1 MKTWQL
7 QQAKNHLS
15 EVVRN
20 ALHEGPQTITLHGS
34 PAAVVISFDEYTR
47 SLNAGKPTETLSSFF
62 HNSPLRDAGIDLQR
76 STDTGRSE
84 VTL

>member
-15 EVVRN
+15 EVIRN
-20 ALHEGPQTITLHGS
+20 ALRDGPQTITLHGT

-47 SLNAGKPTETLSSFF
+47 AVKAGKPTEPLSVFF
-62 HNSPLRDAGIDLQR
+62 HNSPLMEAGIDLKR
-76 STDTGRSE
+76 SKDTGRSE
-84 VTL
+84 VIL